1 MQYTSG
7 STANPRGVVLSMRN
21 VTENVDQIIR
31 NYFRHEGGAPRL
43 PSSVVS
49 WLPLYHDMGL
59 MVGLFIPL
67 FVGCPVI
74 LTSPEAF
81 IRKPARWMQLLAK
94 HQAPFSAAPNFAFD
108 LAVAKTSE
116 EDMAGLDLGH
126 VNTIINGAEQVQPNT
141 ITKFLRRFRPY
152 NLMPA
157 AVKPSY
163 GMAEAVVYLAT
174 TKAGSP
180 PTSTEFDADS
190 LARGHAELSTFETE
204 RATRLIRYH
213 SDDKEPLLRIVDP
226 DSNIELGPGRI
237 GEIWIHGKNVSTGYH
252 NADDALNRDK
262 FQASIRE
269 ASAGTPRSPWL
280 RTGDLGFI
288 VGDEFYIVGRMKDLI
303 IQDGV
308 NHYPDDIE
316 TTVKEFTGGRVAA
329 FSVSDDGVEHLV
341 IAAEVRTEHG
351 PDKVTIMD
359 FSTIKRLVVSAL
371 SKLHGL
377 HVTDFLLVPPGALP
391 KTTSGKISR
400 AACAKQY
407 GANKLQRSSNVPMT
421 DGSVTADKLQK
432 WFREYLS
439 THIECHPNEVSLD
452 VPIRDLG
459 LKSIDV
465 LAIPGDL
472 GDRFG
477 FCIPDLAVWD
487 NPSANDLID
496 SLLNQRSAD
505 SLRESHGHAD
515 RNTQGRGSI
524 NEPVAVIGVGCR
536 FPGDID
542 GPERLWDFLTEKK
555 CAITAY
561 PDRGFTNAGTFA
573 ESGGF
578 LKDVAG
584 FDNRF
589 FDIPPDEALRMDP
602 QQRLLLEVSWEALE
616 HAGIIP
622 ESLRLSRTGVFV
634 GVSSTDYVRL
644 VSASAQQKS
653 TIWDNTGGSS
663 SIIANRISYFLDI
676 QGPSIVIDTACSS
689 SLVAVHLACRSL
701 STWDCDIA
709 LVGGTNVLISPEP
722 WGGFRE
728 AGILSQTG
736 CCHAFDKSADG
747 MVRGEGCG
755 VIVLQRLSDA
765 RLEGRRILAILTG
778 SAVNQDGKSNGI
790 MAPNPSAQIGVL
802 ENACKSARV
811 DPLEIGYVEAHG
823 TGTSLGD
830 RIEAHALGMVFGR
843 KRPGS
848 GPLMIGSIKP
858 NIGHLEGAAGIA
870 GLIKAVLMV
879 ERGSLLPSGGF
890 TEPNPAIPF
899 TELGLRVVDELQEWP
914 VVAGRP
920 RRAGVSSFGF
930 GGTNAHV
937 IVEEAGS
944 VGADTVSGRAD
955 VGGSGGGVVAWV
967 ISGKT
972 ASALAAQAGRLGRY
986 VRARPALD
994 VVDVGYSLV
1003 STRSVFDHRAVVVGQ
1018 TRDELLA
1025 GLAGVVAGRPEAGVV
1040 CGVGKPAGKTA
1051 FVFAGQGSQW
1061 LGMGSELYAAYPVF
1075 AEALDAV
1082 VDELDRHLR
1091 YPLRDVIWGHDQDL
1105 LNTTEFA
1112 QPALFA
1118 VEVALYRLLMSWG
1131 VRPGLVLGHSVGEL
1145 AAAHVAGALCLPDAA
1160 MLVAARGRLMQA
1172 LPAGGAM
1179 FAVQAREDEVAPMLG
1194 HDVSIAAVNGPA
1206 SVVISGA
1213 HDAVS
1218 AIADRLRGQGR
1229 RVHRLA
1235 VSHAFHSALMEPMIA
1250 EFTAVAAELSV
1261 GLPTIP
1267 VISNV
1272 TGQLVADD
1280 FASADYWARHIRAV
1294 VRFGDSVRSAH
1305 CAGASRFIEVG
1316 PGGGLTS
1323 LIEASLADAQIVSVP
1338 TLRKD
1343 RPEPVSVMT
1352 AAAQGFVS
1360 GMGLDWASV
1369 FSGYRPKRVEL
1380 PTYAFQ
1386 HQKFWL
1392 APAPSVSD
1400 PTAAGQ
1406 IGASDGGAELLASSG
1421 FAARLAGRSADEQ
1434 LAAAIEVVCEHA
1446 AAVLGRDGAAG
1457 LDAGQAFADSGFN
1470 SLSAVELRNRL
1481 TAVTAVTLPATAIFD
1496 HPTPTELA
1504 QYLIT
1509 QIDGHGSSAAAAA
1522 NPAERI
1528 DALTDL
1534 FLQACDAGRDADG
1547 WKMVA
1552 LASNTRERMS
1562 SPVRNN
1568 VSKNVA
1574 LLADGISDVVV
1585 ICIPTLTVLS
1595 DQREYRD
1602 IANAM
1607 TGRHSVYSLTLPGFD
1622 SSDAL
1627 PQNADMIVETVSNAI
1642 IDVVGGSCRFVLSG
1656 YSSGGVLAYAL
1667 CSHLSV
1673 KHQRNPLGVALIDT
1687 YLPSQIAN
1695 PSMNEGFS
1703 PNDTG
1708 KGLSRE
1714 VIRVARMLNRLTA
1727 TRLTAAATYAAIFQ
1741 AWEPGRSMAPVLNIV
1756 AKDRIA
1762 TVENLREERI
1772 NRWRTAAAEAAYS
1785 VAEVPGDHFGMMST
1799 SSEAIATEIHDWI
1812 SGLVRGPHR

>member
-1 MQYTSG
+1 
-7 STANPRGVVLSMRN
+7 
-21 VTENVDQIIR
+21 
-31 NYFRHEGGAPRL
+31 
-43 PSSVVS
+43 
-49 WLPLYHDMGL
+49 
-59 MVGLFIPL
+59 
-67 FVGCPVI
+67 
-74 LTSPEAF
+74 
-81 IRKPARWMQLLAK
+81 
-94 HQAPFSAAPNFAFD
+94 
-108 LAVAKTSE
+108 
-116 EDMAGLDLGH
+116 
-126 VNTIINGAEQVQPNT
+126 
-141 ITKFLRRFRPY
+141 
-152 NLMPA
+152 
-157 AVKPSY
+157 
-163 GMAEAVVYLAT
+163 
-174 TKAGSP
+174 
-180 PTSTEFDADS
+180 
-190 LARGHAELSTFETE
+190 
-204 RATRLIRYH
+204 
-213 SDDKEPLLRIVDP
+213 
-226 DSNIELGPGRI
+226 
-237 GEIWIHGKNVSTGYH
+237 
-252 NADDALNRDK
+252 
-262 FQASIRE
+262 
-269 ASAGTPRSPWL
+269 
-280 RTGDLGFI
+280 
-288 VGDEFYIVGRMKDLI
+288 
-303 IQDGV
+303 
-308 NHYPDDIE
+308 
-316 TTVKEFTGGRVAA
+316 
-329 FSVSDDGVEHLV
+329 
-341 IAAEVRTEHG
+341 
-351 PDKVTIMD
+351 
-359 FSTIKRLVVSAL
+359 
-371 SKLHGL
+371 
-377 HVTDFLLVPPGALP
+377 
-391 KTTSGKISR
+391 
-400 AACAKQY
+400 
-407 GANKLQRSSNVPMT
+407 MT

-432 WFREYLS
+432 WFREYVS

-472 GDRFG
+472 GYRFG

-920 RRAGVSSFGF
+920 RRAGLSSFGF

-1727 TRLTAAATYAAIFQ
+1727 TRLTAAASYAAIFQ

-1812 SGLVRGPHR
+1812 SGLVRGPHP

>member
-1 MQYTSG
+1 
-7 STANPRGVVLSMRN
+7 
-21 VTENVDQIIR
+21 
-31 NYFRHEGGAPRL
+31 
-43 PSSVVS
+43 
-49 WLPLYHDMGL
+49 
-59 MVGLFIPL
+59 
-67 FVGCPVI
+67 
-74 LTSPEAF
+74 
-81 IRKPARWMQLLAK
+81 
-94 HQAPFSAAPNFAFD
+94 
-108 LAVAKTSE
+108 
-116 EDMAGLDLGH
+116 
-126 VNTIINGAEQVQPNT
+126 
-141 ITKFLRRFRPY
+141 
-152 NLMPA
+152 
-157 AVKPSY
+157 
-163 GMAEAVVYLAT
+163 
-174 TKAGSP
+174 
-180 PTSTEFDADS
+180 
-190 LARGHAELSTFETE
+190 
-204 RATRLIRYH
+204 
-213 SDDKEPLLRIVDP
+213 
-226 DSNIELGPGRI
+226 
-237 GEIWIHGKNVSTGYH
+237 
-252 NADDALNRDK
+252 
-262 FQASIRE
+262 
-269 ASAGTPRSPWL
+269 
-280 RTGDLGFI
+280 
-288 VGDEFYIVGRMKDLI
+288 
-303 IQDGV
+303 
-308 NHYPDDIE
+308 
-316 TTVKEFTGGRVAA
+316 
-329 FSVSDDGVEHLV
+329 
-341 IAAEVRTEHG
+341 
-351 PDKVTIMD
+351 
-359 FSTIKRLVVSAL
+359 
-371 SKLHGL
+371 
-377 HVTDFLLVPPGALP
+377 
-391 KTTSGKISR
+391 
-400 AACAKQY
+400 
-407 GANKLQRSSNVPMT
+407 MT

-1534 FLQACDAGRDADG
+1534 FLQACDAGRDADD

>member
-1 MQYTSG
+1 
-7 STANPRGVVLSMRN
+7 
-21 VTENVDQIIR
+21 
-31 NYFRHEGGAPRL
+31 
-43 PSSVVS
+43 
-49 WLPLYHDMGL
+49 
-59 MVGLFIPL
+59 
-67 FVGCPVI
+67 
-74 LTSPEAF
+74 
-81 IRKPARWMQLLAK
+81 
-94 HQAPFSAAPNFAFD
+94 
-108 LAVAKTSE
+108 
-116 EDMAGLDLGH
+116 
-126 VNTIINGAEQVQPNT
+126 
-141 ITKFLRRFRPY
+141 
-152 NLMPA
+152 
-157 AVKPSY
+157 
-163 GMAEAVVYLAT
+163 
-174 TKAGSP
+174 
-180 PTSTEFDADS
+180 
-190 LARGHAELSTFETE
+190 
-204 RATRLIRYH
+204 
-213 SDDKEPLLRIVDP
+213 
-226 DSNIELGPGRI
+226 
-237 GEIWIHGKNVSTGYH
+237 
-252 NADDALNRDK
+252 
-262 FQASIRE
+262 
-269 ASAGTPRSPWL
+269 
-280 RTGDLGFI
+280 
-288 VGDEFYIVGRMKDLI
+288 
-303 IQDGV
+303 
-308 NHYPDDIE
+308 
-316 TTVKEFTGGRVAA
+316 
-329 FSVSDDGVEHLV
+329 
-341 IAAEVRTEHG
+341 
-351 PDKVTIMD
+351 
-359 FSTIKRLVVSAL
+359 
-371 SKLHGL
+371 
-377 HVTDFLLVPPGALP
+377 
-391 KTTSGKISR
+391 
-400 AACAKQY
+400 
-407 GANKLQRSSNVPMT
+407 MT

-1785 VAEVPGDHFGMMST
+1785 VDEVPGDHFGMMST

>member
-1 MQYTSG
+1 
-7 STANPRGVVLSMRN
+7 
-21 VTENVDQIIR
+21 
-31 NYFRHEGGAPRL
+31 
-43 PSSVVS
+43 
-49 WLPLYHDMGL
+49 
-59 MVGLFIPL
+59 
-67 FVGCPVI
+67 
-74 LTSPEAF
+74 
-81 IRKPARWMQLLAK
+81 
-94 HQAPFSAAPNFAFD
+94 
-108 LAVAKTSE
+108 
-116 EDMAGLDLGH
+116 
-126 VNTIINGAEQVQPNT
+126 
-141 ITKFLRRFRPY
+141 
-152 NLMPA
+152 
-157 AVKPSY
+157 
-163 GMAEAVVYLAT
+163 
-174 TKAGSP
+174 
-180 PTSTEFDADS
+180 
-190 LARGHAELSTFETE
+190 
-204 RATRLIRYH
+204 
-213 SDDKEPLLRIVDP
+213 
-226 DSNIELGPGRI
+226 
-237 GEIWIHGKNVSTGYH
+237 
-252 NADDALNRDK
+252 
-262 FQASIRE
+262 
-269 ASAGTPRSPWL
+269 
-280 RTGDLGFI
+280 
-288 VGDEFYIVGRMKDLI
+288 
-303 IQDGV
+303 
-308 NHYPDDIE
+308 
-316 TTVKEFTGGRVAA
+316 
-329 FSVSDDGVEHLV
+329 
-341 IAAEVRTEHG
+341 
-351 PDKVTIMD
+351 
-359 FSTIKRLVVSAL
+359 
-371 SKLHGL
+371 
-377 HVTDFLLVPPGALP
+377 
-391 KTTSGKISR
+391 
-400 AACAKQY
+400 
-407 GANKLQRSSNVPMT
+407 MT

-1229 RVHRLA
+1229 RVHWLA

-1673 KHQRNPLGVALIDT
+1673 KHQRNPLRVALIDT

-1812 SGLVRGPHR
+1812 SGLVRGPHP

>member
-1 MQYTSG
+1 
-7 STANPRGVVLSMRN
+7 
-21 VTENVDQIIR
+21 
-31 NYFRHEGGAPRL
+31 
-43 PSSVVS
+43 
-49 WLPLYHDMGL
+49 
-59 MVGLFIPL
+59 
-67 FVGCPVI
+67 
-74 LTSPEAF
+74 
-81 IRKPARWMQLLAK
+81 
-94 HQAPFSAAPNFAFD
+94 
-108 LAVAKTSE
+108 
-116 EDMAGLDLGH
+116 
-126 VNTIINGAEQVQPNT
+126 
-141 ITKFLRRFRPY
+141 
-152 NLMPA
+152 
-157 AVKPSY
+157 
-163 GMAEAVVYLAT
+163 
-174 TKAGSP
+174 
-180 PTSTEFDADS
+180 
-190 LARGHAELSTFETE
+190 
-204 RATRLIRYH
+204 
-213 SDDKEPLLRIVDP
+213 
-226 DSNIELGPGRI
+226 
-237 GEIWIHGKNVSTGYH
+237 
-252 NADDALNRDK
+252 
-262 FQASIRE
+262 
-269 ASAGTPRSPWL
+269 
-280 RTGDLGFI
+280 
-288 VGDEFYIVGRMKDLI
+288 
-303 IQDGV
+303 
-308 NHYPDDIE
+308 
-316 TTVKEFTGGRVAA
+316 
-329 FSVSDDGVEHLV
+329 
-341 IAAEVRTEHG
+341 
-351 PDKVTIMD
+351 
-359 FSTIKRLVVSAL
+359 
-371 SKLHGL
+371 
-377 HVTDFLLVPPGALP
+377 
-391 KTTSGKISR
+391 
-400 AACAKQY
+400 
-407 GANKLQRSSNVPMT
+407 MT

-1772 NRWRTAAAEAAYS
+1772 NRWRTAAAEAVYS

>member
-1 MQYTSG
+1 
-7 STANPRGVVLSMRN
+7 
-21 VTENVDQIIR
+21 
-31 NYFRHEGGAPRL
+31 
-43 PSSVVS
+43 
-49 WLPLYHDMGL
+49 
-59 MVGLFIPL
+59 
-67 FVGCPVI
+67 
-74 LTSPEAF
+74 
-81 IRKPARWMQLLAK
+81 
-94 HQAPFSAAPNFAFD
+94 
-108 LAVAKTSE
+108 
-116 EDMAGLDLGH
+116 
-126 VNTIINGAEQVQPNT
+126 
-141 ITKFLRRFRPY
+141 
-152 NLMPA
+152 
-157 AVKPSY
+157 
-163 GMAEAVVYLAT
+163 
-174 TKAGSP
+174 
-180 PTSTEFDADS
+180 
-190 LARGHAELSTFETE
+190 
-204 RATRLIRYH
+204 
-213 SDDKEPLLRIVDP
+213 
-226 DSNIELGPGRI
+226 
-237 GEIWIHGKNVSTGYH
+237 
-252 NADDALNRDK
+252 
-262 FQASIRE
+262 
-269 ASAGTPRSPWL
+269 
-280 RTGDLGFI
+280 
-288 VGDEFYIVGRMKDLI
+288 
-303 IQDGV
+303 
-308 NHYPDDIE
+308 
-316 TTVKEFTGGRVAA
+316 
-329 FSVSDDGVEHLV
+329 
-341 IAAEVRTEHG
+341 
-351 PDKVTIMD
+351 
-359 FSTIKRLVVSAL
+359 
-371 SKLHGL
+371 
-377 HVTDFLLVPPGALP
+377 
-391 KTTSGKISR
+391 
-400 AACAKQY
+400 
-407 GANKLQRSSNVPMT
+407 MT

-1595 DQREYRD
+1595 GQREYRD

>member
-1 MQYTSG
+1 MVS
-7 STANPRGVVLSMRN
+7 RVLVHAYR
-21 VTENVDQIIR
+21 V
-31 NYFRHEGGAPRL
+31 
-43 PSSVVS
+43 SS
-49 WLPLYHDMGL
+49 
-59 MVGLFIPL
+59 
-67 FVGCPVI
+67 
-74 LTSPEAF
+74 
-81 IRKPARWMQLLAK
+81 
-94 HQAPFSAAPNFAFD
+94 
-108 LAVAKTSE
+108 
-116 EDMAGLDLGH
+116 
-126 VNTIINGAEQVQPNT
+126 
-141 ITKFLRRFRPY
+141 
-152 NLMPA
+152 
-157 AVKPSY
+157 
-163 GMAEAVVYLAT
+163 
-174 TKAGSP
+174 
-180 PTSTEFDADS
+180 
-190 LARGHAELSTFETE
+190 
-204 RATRLIRYH
+204 
-213 SDDKEPLLRIVDP
+213 
-226 DSNIELGPGRI
+226 
-237 GEIWIHGKNVSTGYH
+237 
-252 NADDALNRDK
+252 
-262 FQASIRE
+262 
-269 ASAGTPRSPWL
+269 
-280 RTGDLGFI
+280 
-288 VGDEFYIVGRMKDLI
+288 
-303 IQDGV
+303 
-308 NHYPDDIE
+308 
-316 TTVKEFTGGRVAA
+316 
-329 FSVSDDGVEHLV
+329 
-341 IAAEVRTEHG
+341 
-351 PDKVTIMD
+351 
-359 FSTIKRLVVSAL
+359 
-371 SKLHGL
+371 
-377 HVTDFLLVPPGALP
+377 
-391 KTTSGKISR
+391 
-400 AACAKQY
+400 
-407 GANKLQRSSNVPMT
+407 
-421 DGSVTADKLQK
+421 
-432 WFREYLS
+432 
-439 THIECHPNEVSLD
+439 NEVSLD

-561 PDRGFTNAGTFA
+561 PDRGFTNGGTFA

-1812 SGLVRGPHR
+1812 SGLVRGPHP

>member
-1 MQYTSG
+1 
-7 STANPRGVVLSMRN
+7 
-21 VTENVDQIIR
+21 
-31 NYFRHEGGAPRL
+31 
-43 PSSVVS
+43 
-49 WLPLYHDMGL
+49 
-59 MVGLFIPL
+59 
-67 FVGCPVI
+67 
-74 LTSPEAF
+74 
-81 IRKPARWMQLLAK
+81 
-94 HQAPFSAAPNFAFD
+94 
-108 LAVAKTSE
+108 
-116 EDMAGLDLGH
+116 
-126 VNTIINGAEQVQPNT
+126 
-141 ITKFLRRFRPY
+141 
-152 NLMPA
+152 
-157 AVKPSY
+157 
-163 GMAEAVVYLAT
+163 
-174 TKAGSP
+174 
-180 PTSTEFDADS
+180 
-190 LARGHAELSTFETE
+190 
-204 RATRLIRYH
+204 
-213 SDDKEPLLRIVDP
+213 
-226 DSNIELGPGRI
+226 
-237 GEIWIHGKNVSTGYH
+237 
-252 NADDALNRDK
+252 
-262 FQASIRE
+262 
-269 ASAGTPRSPWL
+269 
-280 RTGDLGFI
+280 
-288 VGDEFYIVGRMKDLI
+288 
-303 IQDGV
+303 
-308 NHYPDDIE
+308 
-316 TTVKEFTGGRVAA
+316 
-329 FSVSDDGVEHLV
+329 
-341 IAAEVRTEHG
+341 
-351 PDKVTIMD
+351 
-359 FSTIKRLVVSAL
+359 
-371 SKLHGL
+371 
-377 HVTDFLLVPPGALP
+377 
-391 KTTSGKISR
+391 
-400 AACAKQY
+400 
-407 GANKLQRSSNVPMT
+407 MT

-1179 FAVQAREDEVAPMLG
+1179 FAVQAREDDVAPMLG

-1434 LAAAIEVVCEHA
+1434 LAAAIEVVCVHA

-1812 SGLVRGPHR
+1812 SGLVRGPHP

>member
-1 MQYTSG
+1 MVS
-7 STANPRGVVLSMRN
+7 RVLVHAYR
-21 VTENVDQIIR
+21 V
-31 NYFRHEGGAPRL
+31 
-43 PSSVVS
+43 SS
-49 WLPLYHDMGL
+49 
-59 MVGLFIPL
+59 
-67 FVGCPVI
+67 
-74 LTSPEAF
+74 
-81 IRKPARWMQLLAK
+81 
-94 HQAPFSAAPNFAFD
+94 
-108 LAVAKTSE
+108 
-116 EDMAGLDLGH
+116 
-126 VNTIINGAEQVQPNT
+126 
-141 ITKFLRRFRPY
+141 
-152 NLMPA
+152 
-157 AVKPSY
+157 
-163 GMAEAVVYLAT
+163 
-174 TKAGSP
+174 
-180 PTSTEFDADS
+180 
-190 LARGHAELSTFETE
+190 
-204 RATRLIRYH
+204 
-213 SDDKEPLLRIVDP
+213 
-226 DSNIELGPGRI
+226 
-237 GEIWIHGKNVSTGYH
+237 
-252 NADDALNRDK
+252 
-262 FQASIRE
+262 
-269 ASAGTPRSPWL
+269 
-280 RTGDLGFI
+280 
-288 VGDEFYIVGRMKDLI
+288 
-303 IQDGV
+303 
-308 NHYPDDIE
+308 
-316 TTVKEFTGGRVAA
+316 
-329 FSVSDDGVEHLV
+329 
-341 IAAEVRTEHG
+341 
-351 PDKVTIMD
+351 
-359 FSTIKRLVVSAL
+359 
-371 SKLHGL
+371 
-377 HVTDFLLVPPGALP
+377 
-391 KTTSGKISR
+391 
-400 AACAKQY
+400 
-407 GANKLQRSSNVPMT
+407 
-421 DGSVTADKLQK
+421 
-432 WFREYLS
+432 
-439 THIECHPNEVSLD
+439 NEVSLD

-602 QQRLLLEVSWEALE
+602 QQRLLMEVSWEALE

-622 ESLRLSRTGVFV
+622 ESLRLSRTDVFV

-1812 SGLVRGPHR
+1812 SGLVRGPHP

>member
-1 MQYTSG
+1 
-7 STANPRGVVLSMRN
+7 
-21 VTENVDQIIR
+21 
-31 NYFRHEGGAPRL
+31 
-43 PSSVVS
+43 
-49 WLPLYHDMGL
+49 
-59 MVGLFIPL
+59 
-67 FVGCPVI
+67 
-74 LTSPEAF
+74 
-81 IRKPARWMQLLAK
+81 
-94 HQAPFSAAPNFAFD
+94 
-108 LAVAKTSE
+108 
-116 EDMAGLDLGH
+116 
-126 VNTIINGAEQVQPNT
+126 
-141 ITKFLRRFRPY
+141 
-152 NLMPA
+152 
-157 AVKPSY
+157 
-163 GMAEAVVYLAT
+163 
-174 TKAGSP
+174 
-180 PTSTEFDADS
+180 
-190 LARGHAELSTFETE
+190 
-204 RATRLIRYH
+204 
-213 SDDKEPLLRIVDP
+213 
-226 DSNIELGPGRI
+226 
-237 GEIWIHGKNVSTGYH
+237 
-252 NADDALNRDK
+252 
-262 FQASIRE
+262 
-269 ASAGTPRSPWL
+269 
-280 RTGDLGFI
+280 
-288 VGDEFYIVGRMKDLI
+288 
-303 IQDGV
+303 
-308 NHYPDDIE
+308 
-316 TTVKEFTGGRVAA
+316 
-329 FSVSDDGVEHLV
+329 
-341 IAAEVRTEHG
+341 
-351 PDKVTIMD
+351 
-359 FSTIKRLVVSAL
+359 
-371 SKLHGL
+371 
-377 HVTDFLLVPPGALP
+377 
-391 KTTSGKISR
+391 
-400 AACAKQY
+400 
-407 GANKLQRSSNVPMT
+407 MT

-432 WFREYLS
+432 WFREYVS

-472 GDRFG
+472 GYRFG

-524 NEPVAVIGVGCR
+524 NEPAAVIGVGCR

-920 RRAGVSSFGF
+920 RRAGLSSFGF

-1812 SGLVRGPHR
+1812 SGLVRGPHP

>member
-1 MQYTSG
+1 MVS
-7 STANPRGVVLSMRN
+7 RVLVHAYR
-21 VTENVDQIIR
+21 V
-31 NYFRHEGGAPRL
+31 
-43 PSSVVS
+43 SS
-49 WLPLYHDMGL
+49 
-59 MVGLFIPL
+59 
-67 FVGCPVI
+67 
-74 LTSPEAF
+74 
-81 IRKPARWMQLLAK
+81 
-94 HQAPFSAAPNFAFD
+94 
-108 LAVAKTSE
+108 
-116 EDMAGLDLGH
+116 
-126 VNTIINGAEQVQPNT
+126 
-141 ITKFLRRFRPY
+141 
-152 NLMPA
+152 
-157 AVKPSY
+157 
-163 GMAEAVVYLAT
+163 
-174 TKAGSP
+174 
-180 PTSTEFDADS
+180 
-190 LARGHAELSTFETE
+190 
-204 RATRLIRYH
+204 
-213 SDDKEPLLRIVDP
+213 
-226 DSNIELGPGRI
+226 
-237 GEIWIHGKNVSTGYH
+237 
-252 NADDALNRDK
+252 
-262 FQASIRE
+262 
-269 ASAGTPRSPWL
+269 
-280 RTGDLGFI
+280 
-288 VGDEFYIVGRMKDLI
+288 
-303 IQDGV
+303 
-308 NHYPDDIE
+308 
-316 TTVKEFTGGRVAA
+316 
-329 FSVSDDGVEHLV
+329 
-341 IAAEVRTEHG
+341 
-351 PDKVTIMD
+351 
-359 FSTIKRLVVSAL
+359 
-371 SKLHGL
+371 
-377 HVTDFLLVPPGALP
+377 
-391 KTTSGKISR
+391 
-400 AACAKQY
+400 
-407 GANKLQRSSNVPMT
+407 
-421 DGSVTADKLQK
+421 
-432 WFREYLS
+432 
-439 THIECHPNEVSLD
+439 NEVSLD

-1305 CAGASRFIEVG
+1305 CAGASRLIEVG

-1812 SGLVRGPHR
+1812 SGLVRGPHP

>member
-1 MQYTSG
+1 
-7 STANPRGVVLSMRN
+7 
-21 VTENVDQIIR
+21 
-31 NYFRHEGGAPRL
+31 
-43 PSSVVS
+43 
-49 WLPLYHDMGL
+49 
-59 MVGLFIPL
+59 
-67 FVGCPVI
+67 
-74 LTSPEAF
+74 
-81 IRKPARWMQLLAK
+81 
-94 HQAPFSAAPNFAFD
+94 
-108 LAVAKTSE
+108 
-116 EDMAGLDLGH
+116 
-126 VNTIINGAEQVQPNT
+126 
-141 ITKFLRRFRPY
+141 
-152 NLMPA
+152 
-157 AVKPSY
+157 
-163 GMAEAVVYLAT
+163 
-174 TKAGSP
+174 
-180 PTSTEFDADS
+180 
-190 LARGHAELSTFETE
+190 
-204 RATRLIRYH
+204 
-213 SDDKEPLLRIVDP
+213 
-226 DSNIELGPGRI
+226 
-237 GEIWIHGKNVSTGYH
+237 
-252 NADDALNRDK
+252 
-262 FQASIRE
+262 
-269 ASAGTPRSPWL
+269 
-280 RTGDLGFI
+280 
-288 VGDEFYIVGRMKDLI
+288 
-303 IQDGV
+303 
-308 NHYPDDIE
+308 
-316 TTVKEFTGGRVAA
+316 
-329 FSVSDDGVEHLV
+329 
-341 IAAEVRTEHG
+341 
-351 PDKVTIMD
+351 
-359 FSTIKRLVVSAL
+359 
-371 SKLHGL
+371 
-377 HVTDFLLVPPGALP
+377 
-391 KTTSGKISR
+391 
-400 AACAKQY
+400 
-407 GANKLQRSSNVPMT
+407 MT

-937 IVEEAGS
+937 IVEVAGS

-1812 SGLVRGPHR
+1812 SGLVRGPHP

>member
-1 MQYTSG
+1 MVS
-7 STANPRGVVLSMRN
+7 RVLVHAYR
-21 VTENVDQIIR
+21 V
-31 NYFRHEGGAPRL
+31 
-43 PSSVVS
+43 SS
-49 WLPLYHDMGL
+49 
-59 MVGLFIPL
+59 
-67 FVGCPVI
+67 
-74 LTSPEAF
+74 
-81 IRKPARWMQLLAK
+81 
-94 HQAPFSAAPNFAFD
+94 
-108 LAVAKTSE
+108 
-116 EDMAGLDLGH
+116 
-126 VNTIINGAEQVQPNT
+126 
-141 ITKFLRRFRPY
+141 
-152 NLMPA
+152 
-157 AVKPSY
+157 
-163 GMAEAVVYLAT
+163 
-174 TKAGSP
+174 
-180 PTSTEFDADS
+180 
-190 LARGHAELSTFETE
+190 
-204 RATRLIRYH
+204 
-213 SDDKEPLLRIVDP
+213 
-226 DSNIELGPGRI
+226 
-237 GEIWIHGKNVSTGYH
+237 
-252 NADDALNRDK
+252 
-262 FQASIRE
+262 
-269 ASAGTPRSPWL
+269 
-280 RTGDLGFI
+280 
-288 VGDEFYIVGRMKDLI
+288 
-303 IQDGV
+303 
-308 NHYPDDIE
+308 
-316 TTVKEFTGGRVAA
+316 
-329 FSVSDDGVEHLV
+329 
-341 IAAEVRTEHG
+341 
-351 PDKVTIMD
+351 
-359 FSTIKRLVVSAL
+359 
-371 SKLHGL
+371 
-377 HVTDFLLVPPGALP
+377 
-391 KTTSGKISR
+391 
-400 AACAKQY
+400 
-407 GANKLQRSSNVPMT
+407 
-421 DGSVTADKLQK
+421 
-432 WFREYLS
+432 
-439 THIECHPNEVSLD
+439 NEVSLD

-920 RRAGVSSFGF
+920 RWAGVSSFGF

-1812 SGLVRGPHR
+1812 SGLVRGPHP

>member
-1 MQYTSG
+1 
-7 STANPRGVVLSMRN
+7 
-21 VTENVDQIIR
+21 
-31 NYFRHEGGAPRL
+31 
-43 PSSVVS
+43 
-49 WLPLYHDMGL
+49 
-59 MVGLFIPL
+59 
-67 FVGCPVI
+67 
-74 LTSPEAF
+74 
-81 IRKPARWMQLLAK
+81 
-94 HQAPFSAAPNFAFD
+94 
-108 LAVAKTSE
+108 
-116 EDMAGLDLGH
+116 
-126 VNTIINGAEQVQPNT
+126 
-141 ITKFLRRFRPY
+141 
-152 NLMPA
+152 
-157 AVKPSY
+157 
-163 GMAEAVVYLAT
+163 
-174 TKAGSP
+174 
-180 PTSTEFDADS
+180 
-190 LARGHAELSTFETE
+190 
-204 RATRLIRYH
+204 
-213 SDDKEPLLRIVDP
+213 
-226 DSNIELGPGRI
+226 
-237 GEIWIHGKNVSTGYH
+237 
-252 NADDALNRDK
+252 
-262 FQASIRE
+262 
-269 ASAGTPRSPWL
+269 
-280 RTGDLGFI
+280 
-288 VGDEFYIVGRMKDLI
+288 
-303 IQDGV
+303 
-308 NHYPDDIE
+308 
-316 TTVKEFTGGRVAA
+316 
-329 FSVSDDGVEHLV
+329 
-341 IAAEVRTEHG
+341 
-351 PDKVTIMD
+351 
-359 FSTIKRLVVSAL
+359 
-371 SKLHGL
+371 
-377 HVTDFLLVPPGALP
+377 
-391 KTTSGKISR
+391 
-400 AACAKQY
+400 
-407 GANKLQRSSNVPMT
+407 MT

-1075 AEALDAV
+1075 AEALDAM

-1091 YPLRDVIWGHDQDL
+1091 YPLRDVIWVHDQDL

>member
-1 MQYTSG
+1 MVS
-7 STANPRGVVLSMRN
+7 RVLVHAYR
-21 VTENVDQIIR
+21 V
-31 NYFRHEGGAPRL
+31 
-43 PSSVVS
+43 SS
-49 WLPLYHDMGL
+49 
-59 MVGLFIPL
+59 
-67 FVGCPVI
+67 
-74 LTSPEAF
+74 
-81 IRKPARWMQLLAK
+81 
-94 HQAPFSAAPNFAFD
+94 
-108 LAVAKTSE
+108 
-116 EDMAGLDLGH
+116 
-126 VNTIINGAEQVQPNT
+126 
-141 ITKFLRRFRPY
+141 
-152 NLMPA
+152 
-157 AVKPSY
+157 
-163 GMAEAVVYLAT
+163 
-174 TKAGSP
+174 
-180 PTSTEFDADS
+180 
-190 LARGHAELSTFETE
+190 
-204 RATRLIRYH
+204 
-213 SDDKEPLLRIVDP
+213 
-226 DSNIELGPGRI
+226 
-237 GEIWIHGKNVSTGYH
+237 
-252 NADDALNRDK
+252 
-262 FQASIRE
+262 
-269 ASAGTPRSPWL
+269 
-280 RTGDLGFI
+280 
-288 VGDEFYIVGRMKDLI
+288 
-303 IQDGV
+303 
-308 NHYPDDIE
+308 
-316 TTVKEFTGGRVAA
+316 
-329 FSVSDDGVEHLV
+329 
-341 IAAEVRTEHG
+341 
-351 PDKVTIMD
+351 
-359 FSTIKRLVVSAL
+359 
-371 SKLHGL
+371 
-377 HVTDFLLVPPGALP
+377 
-391 KTTSGKISR
+391 
-400 AACAKQY
+400 
-407 GANKLQRSSNVPMT
+407 
-421 DGSVTADKLQK
+421 
-432 WFREYLS
+432 
-439 THIECHPNEVSLD
+439 NEVSLD

-1673 KHQRNPLGVALIDT
+1673 KHQRNPLGVAIIDT

-1812 SGLVRGPHR
+1812 SGLVRGPHP